1 MNLDLDNEHLLL
13 RRTIRDFANTE
24 VAPGAAHR
32 DQIGEFPAALVA
44 KLAQLGGMGICVPTE
59 YGGAAMDP
67 IASCILV
74 EELSR
79 ADASLGIIVSV
90 QNSLVID
97 PILKYATD
105 EQKRQVLPKLATA
118 EWIGCFSLTEPNYGS
133 DATKISTSA
142 VLSDDGW
149 HITGTKVFVT
159 NGAEADLIL
168 LFAVSDPDEPKRR
181 HSAFLVPKNTPGV
194 IVSKHE
200 DKLGIRSSSTC
211 ELVFDDAVVPE
222 SALLGNRGEG
232 IKVALHT
239 IDGGRLGVAAQA
251 LGIASACL
259 KDSTDYSLERD
270 AFGGKISGLQA
281 IQWKLADMAA
291 EIAASRALLYYGA
304 HLKAKGQRYEMQS
317 AMAKVFASETASHC
331 ANHAVQIFGGYG
343 YIKDFPVER
352 YLRDAKITEIYEGT
366 SEIQRQTIARN
377 LLRDPDCIMRI

>member
-1 MNLDLDNEHLLL
+1 MNVQLDPEHLLL
-13 RRTIRDFANTE
+13 RETIRNFARTE
-24 VAPGAAHR
+24 VAPGAAER
-32 DQIGEFPAALVA
+32 DRTGRFPAELVA
-44 KLAQLGGMGICVPTE
+44 KLAGLGGMGICVPSE
-59 YGGAAMDP
+59 YGGAEMDA

-79 ADASLGIIVSV
+79 ADASLGIVVSV

-105 EQKRQVLPKLATA
+105 QQKQEVLPKLASA

-142 VLSDDGW
+142 VLKDDGW
-149 HITGTKVFVT
+149 HINGTKVFVT

-168 LFAVSDPDEPKRR
+168 LFAATDSDEPKRR

-194 IVSKHE
+194 TVSKHE
-200 DKLGIRSSSTC
+200 DKLGIRSTSTC
-211 ELVFDDAVVPE
+211 ELVFDDAVAPE
-222 SALLGNRGEG
+222 SALLGPRGEG

-259 KDSTDYSLERD
+259 RDSIEYALERD

-281 IQWKLADMAA
+281 IQWKMADMAA
-291 EIAASRALLYYGA
+291 DIAAARALLYHGA
-304 HLKAKGQRYEMQS
+304 SLKARGERYEMQS
-317 AMAKVFASETASHC
+317 AMAKLFASETASRC

-366 SEIQRQTIARN
+366 SEIQRQTIARD
-377 LLRDPDCIMRI
+377 LIRDPELVTRV

>member
-1 MNLDLDNEHLLL
+1 MNVQLDPEHLLL
-13 RRTIRDFANTE
+13 RETIRNFARTE
-24 VAPGAAHR
+24 VAPGAAER
-32 DQIGEFPAALVA
+32 DRTGRFPAELVA
-44 KLAQLGGMGICVPTE
+44 KLAGLGGMGICVPSE
-59 YGGAAMDP
+59 YGGAEMDA

-79 ADASLGIIVSV
+79 ADASLGIVVSV

-105 EQKRQVLPKLATA
+105 QQKQEVLPKLASA

-142 VLSDDGW
+142 VLKDDGW
-149 HITGTKVFVT
+149 HINGTKVFVT

-168 LFAVSDPDEPKRR
+168 LFAATDSDEPKRR

-194 IVSKHE
+194 TVSKHE
-200 DKLGIRSSSTC
+200 DKLGIRSTSTC
-211 ELVFDDAVVPE
+211 ELVFDDAVAPE
-222 SALLGNRGEG
+222 SALLGPRGEG

-259 KDSTDYSLERD
+259 RDSTEYALERD

-291 EIAASRALLYYGA
+291 DIAAARALLYHGA
-304 HLKAKGQRYEMQS
+304 SLKARGERYEMQS
-317 AMAKVFASETASHC
+317 AMAKLFASETASRC

-366 SEIQRQTIARN
+366 SEIQRQTIARD
-377 LLRDPDCIMRI
+377 LIRDPELVTRV